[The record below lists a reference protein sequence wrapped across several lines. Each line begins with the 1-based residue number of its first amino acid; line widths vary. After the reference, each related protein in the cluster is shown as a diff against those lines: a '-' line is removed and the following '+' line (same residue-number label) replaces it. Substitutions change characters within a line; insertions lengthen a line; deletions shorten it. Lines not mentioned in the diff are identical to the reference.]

1 MSYPKVDNSTRKT
14 VLLVRGFNTDLASG
28 RDIYLPIKRYLAHTH
43 TIVDFNYT
51 PNEDIGVVYSRLCD
65 TIHSTKFDILM
76 GHSMGGGLL
85 AKYARLNDVS
95 AFDRVI
101 LLMPFMCKRADY
113 DLISKIPFARY
124 LKLPKPLILPAGSLF
139 DEGNALNDE
148 YTLLSMAQTVDIYTD
163 PNVFS
168 DDLTFINKNPKV
180 FVFYASQEKFNTIT
194 EDVLSSLPSGQLKR
208 VVGLHECFR
217 SINSNGD
224 FFGKLGELLFT

>member
-1 MSYPKVDNSTRKT
+1 MSGSNKKT

-28 RDIYLPIKRYLAHTH
+28 RDIYLPIKRYLAHSHKIT
-43 TIVDFNYT
+43 DFNYT

-65 TIHSTKFDILM
+65 TIKSTKFDILM

-95 AFDRVI
+95 EFERVI

-113 DLISKIPFARY
+113 DLISKIPFARHY
-124 LKLPKPLILPAGSLF
+124 IFPKPLIMPAKYLF
-139 DEGNALNDE
+139 DEGNALNDD
-148 YTLLSMAQTVDIYTD
+148 YSMVLMTSWVDIYTD

-168 DDLTFINKNPKV
+168 DDYTFINKNPNV
-180 FVFYASQEKFNTIT
+180 FLFYASLEKFNTIT
-194 EDVLSSLPSGQLKR
+194 ETVLSSLPTGQLKR

-224 FFGKLGELLFT
+224 FFGKLEEVLFT